1 MTDGVEK
8 ERGFYMIAIL
18 SLLIT
23 VICLI
28 LFGLIFVFA
37 QEGVSES
44 SKVFTRYD
52 INKEDFNTKTDEELI
67 LEFAKDVIIRN
78 VSLNEDIKWGRNKIL
93 EKDIYEKYL
102 IYIEFESQNT
112 FGAYVNNSV
121 IMCIKIDEDRKTY
134 SYRKNPVCCTINKA
148 DSLNNIIIP
157 NAYKKEFKWNENVLY
172 EIECKEKYNIK
183 NFFKWSKEFF
193 YRLNNST
200 KELLKII
207 KTNRKVQIFL
217 GIIVIILG
225 INIIKNLEIIEVPNM
240 VGMTVAEANNYIK
253 GKHLE
258 LKIYSTGNSS
268 EIIVS
273 QGPEK
278 GKVKINYPISV
289 TTKEYKI
296 MDAKPSNLTVVDAA
310 KTLISSNLKSSST
323 AVWGSNCQVLDED
336 EYGRYL
342 VYISVEAQN
351 GFGAYIKS
359 AYMVVLQTVDKGGDF
374 TYKPF
379 SYYIESSVVSNLV
392 NPIEDYKEGY
402 INEPLQNL
410 LNNANWNQE
419 KVE

>member
-1 MTDGVEK
+1 
-8 ERGFYMIAIL
+8 MIAIL
-18 SLLIT
+18 SILIT
-23 VICLI
+23 VINLI
-28 LFGLIFVFA
+28 LLWLIFVFV
-37 QEGVSES
+37 QERVSES
-44 SKVFTRYD
+44 SKIFTRYD
-52 INKEDFNTKTDEELI
+52 IDNENLNTKADEELVV
-67 LEFAKDVIIRN
+67 EFAKDVIIRN
-78 VSLNEDIKWGRNKIL
+78 VALNEDIKWGRNKIL

-112 FGAYVNNSV
+112 FGAYVNTSG

-134 SYRKNPVCCTINKA
+134 SYRKNPVYYEMNKA

-157 NAYKKEFKWNENVLY
+157 NAYKKAFKWNENILY
-172 EIECKEKYNIK
+172 EVECKEKYNIK

-193 YRLNNST
+193 NRLNNST
-200 KELLKII
+200 KKLLKII

-225 INIIKNLEIIEVPNM
+225 INIIKNLKIIEVPNM
-240 VGMTVAEANNYIK
+240 VGMTVAEANSYIK
-253 GKHLE
+253 GKHIELE
-258 LKIYSTGNSS
+258 INSTGNSS
-268 EIIVS
+268 EIIAS
-273 QGPEK
+273 QWPEK
-278 GKVKINYPISV
+278 GKVKINDSISV
-289 TTKEYKI
+289 STKEYQI
-296 MDAKPSNLTVVDAA
+296 MAAKPSDFTVVNAA

-323 AVWGSNCQVLDED
+323 ARWGTNCQVLDED